1 MKTDAKDWTR
11 ASLLEVLKMDSREAR
26 LDRLRR
32 MGVLDAQNRLTPRA
46 NSWGDEYISHTLV
59 EDEAPE
65 DPAEGQNESQKV
77 VG

>member
-11 ASLLEVLKMDSREAR
+11 ASLLEVLKTDSRETR

-46 NSWGDEYISHTLV
+46 KNWGDEYVSHTLV
-59 EDEAPE
+59 EDETLE
-65 DPAEGQNESQKV
+65 DPSEGRNESQK
-77 VG
+77 